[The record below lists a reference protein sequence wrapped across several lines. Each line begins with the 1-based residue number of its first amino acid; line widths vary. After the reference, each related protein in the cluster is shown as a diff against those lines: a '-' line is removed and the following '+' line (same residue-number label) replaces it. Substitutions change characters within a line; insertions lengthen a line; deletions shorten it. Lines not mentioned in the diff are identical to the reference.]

1 MNSFKFSS
9 AGKIYVQPTK
19 NWEIPAR
26 PKPGRKPIDADP
38 PNVSGLIEWGFK
50 SHNPLQRK
58 SQNRVA
64 QRAFRERKQEYV
76 QELEQR
82 LQAYEAN
89 SIERNVALQQVSQKL
104 KQENDELK
112 DENTELRSRLARYER
127 LDVASA
133 SSAASSSNGSS
144 RNASTNSQNTA
155 THRAIKRKFK
165 DTYNNNS
172 SSYSGGEAYA
182 EYRNIQQ
189 PVLSQPTPSSLPL
202 APQTQTQLSPQKP
215 PAIQQHSPVK
225 LQVDDELDRF
235 FSCGFCSEETPCV
248 CRQVSAQDEAQLV
261 APMIAAAPA
270 PAPVPTATTS
280 LLDNPPSFA
289 PAQPLRKKRTTS
301 KKLFAVQTECSGDPD
316 NCMACQ
322 VDDSLACRD
331 DKPGRAFFEALQG
344 SVCQDGDGKQKCDG
358 CPTHQGGQND
368 AKRRDRD
375 TPLERG
381 QDDTLVDANGQS
393 IPASDAWRRLKSHP
407 NIGLA
412 DLALLADLVGSR
424 TRCTGAELHQQVEK
438 VLENV
443 PSQAE
448 VTVDMDR
455 LNSSSSAE
463 QARTPTARRNS
474 TSLQLPQLVPQD
486 QLVSSSKRRKLLVE
500 MGAVRDALDVLDRFS
515 APPI

>member
-1 MNSFKFSS
+1 MATIKAAPSRELS
-9 AGKIYVQPTK
+9 GKIYVQPTK

-38 PNVSGLIEWGFK
+38 PN
-50 SHNPLQRK
+50 RK

-104 KQENDELK
+104 KQENDALK
-112 DENTELRSRLARYER
+112 DENTELRVRLARYER
-127 LDVASA
+127 QDVASM
-133 SSAASSSNGSS
+133 SSAPSSSGGSS
-144 RNASTNSQNTA
+144 RNLSTNSQNTA

-165 DTYNNNS
+165 DTYN
-172 SSYSGGEAYA
+172 SSYSNGESYV
-182 EYRNIQQ
+182 EYRDVHQ
-189 PVLSQPTPSSLPL
+189 PVLSQSIPSSLPPT
-202 APQTQTQLSPQKP
+202 PQTHTQISPQKP

-261 APMIAAAPA
+261 APMIATAPA
-270 PAPVPTATTS
+270 PAPTSTTS

-344 SVCQDGDGKQKCDG
+344 SVCQDGEGKQKCDG
-358 CPTHQGGQND
+358 CPTHQRGQHD
-368 AKRRDRD
+368 AEHRDRD
-375 TPLERG
+375 TPTERG
-381 QDDTLVDANGQS
+381 QEDTLVDANGQS

-448 VTVDMDR
+448 VTVDVDR
-455 LNSSSSAE
+455 LNSSSSSA